1 MNKAKPPLSFQEED
15 DLIGGEKKGE
25 GLPSQ
30 QRSVNLFKSLE
41 VRQRKVCSGVDKL
54 HMLRG
59 ENFRECG

>member
-15 DLIGGEKKGE
+15 DLIGGEKKGG

-41 VRQRKVCSGVDKL
+41 V
-54 HMLRG
+54 
-59 ENFRECG
+59 